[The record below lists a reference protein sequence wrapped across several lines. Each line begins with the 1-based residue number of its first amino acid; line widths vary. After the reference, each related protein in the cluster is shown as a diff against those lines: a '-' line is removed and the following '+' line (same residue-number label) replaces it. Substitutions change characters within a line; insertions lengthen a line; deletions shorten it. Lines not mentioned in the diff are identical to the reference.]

1 MKIAFIINIILGG
14 LIMNEEMDMQP
25 DLYTLVDEEGQ
36 EQMFELLD
44 SLEYEGETYYALTP
58 YLDDAEAILADDG
71 EVVIL
76 KSTYEGDEEVLV
88 SVDDDDLF
96 DKLGDM
102 FMDRFAELFEDGDED
117 SVEIEGSDRVDLE
130 NGEVDLTDPDD

>member
-1 MKIAFIINIILGG
+1 MSKDLGG

-25 DLYTLVDEEGQ
+25 DLYTLVDEDGK

-44 SLEYEGETYYALTP
+44 SLEYEGDTYYALTP
-58 YLDDAEAILADDG
+58 YLEDAEAILADNG

-76 KSTYEGDEEVLV
+76 KSTYENDEEVLI

-96 DKLGDM
+96 DTLGNL
-102 FMDRFAELFEDGDED
+102 FMDRFAELFEEDDETI
-117 SVEIEGSDRVDLE
+117 EIEGSDRVDLE
-130 NGEVDLTDPDD
+130 NGEVDLTD

>member
-1 MKIAFIINIILGG
+1 
-14 LIMNEEMDMQP
+14 MNEEMDMQP
-25 DLYTLVDEEGQ
+25 NLYTLVDEEGQ

-58 YLDDAEAILADDG
+58 YLTDAEAILADDG

-76 KSTYEGDEEVLV
+76 QSTYEGDEEILV

-96 DKLGDM
+96 DTLGDL
-102 FMDRFAELFEDGDED
+102 FMDRFAELFEDDDEEA
-117 SVEIEGSDRVDLE
+117 VEIEGSDRVDLE
-130 NGEVDLTDPDD
+130 NGEVDLTD

>member
-1 MKIAFIINIILGG
+1 
-14 LIMNEEMDMQP
+14 MNEEMNMQP

-58 YLDDAEAILADDG
+58 YLEDAEAILADDG

-76 KSTYEGDEEVLV
+76 KSTYEDDEEVLV

-102 FMDRFAELFEDGDED
+102 FMDRFAELFEDDDED
-117 SVEIEGSDRVDLE
+117 VVEIDGSDRVDLE
-130 NGEVDLTDPDD
+130 NGEVDLTDPDN

>member
-1 MKIAFIINIILGG
+1 MSKDLGG

-25 DLYTLVDEEGQ
+25 DLYTLVDEDGK

-44 SLEYEGETYYALTP
+44 SLEYEGDTYYALTP
-58 YLDDAEAILADDG
+58 YLEDAEAILADDG

-76 KSTYEGDEEVLV
+76 KSTYENDEEVLI

-96 DKLGDM
+96 DTLGNL
-102 FMDRFAELFEDGDED
+102 FMDRFAELFEED
-117 SVEIEGSDRVDLE
+117 YETIEIEGSDRVDLE
-130 NGEVDLTDPDD
+130 NGEVDLTD

>member
-1 MKIAFIINIILGG
+1 
-14 LIMNEEMDMQP
+14 MNEEMDMQP

-58 YLDDAEAILADDG
+58 YLEDAEAILADDG

-76 KSTYEGDEEVLV
+76 KSTYEDNEEVLV
-88 SVDDDDLF
+88 SVDDDELF

-102 FMDRFAELFEDGDED
+102 FMDRFAELFEDDDDE
-117 SVEIEGSDRVDLE
+117 SIEIEGSDRVDLE
-130 NGEVDLTDPDD
+130 SGEVDLTDLED

>member
-1 MKIAFIINIILGG
+1 
-14 LIMNEEMDMQP
+14 MNGEMDMQP
-25 DLYTLVDEEGQ
+25 DLYTLVDEEGK

-76 KSTYEGDEEVLV
+76 KSTYEDNEEVLI

-96 DKLGDM
+96 DKLGDL
-102 FMDRFAELFEDGDED
+102 FMDRFAELFEDDDED
-117 SVEIEGSDRVDLE
+117 SIEIEGSDRVDLE
-130 NGEVDLTDPDD
+130 NGEVDLTDSDD

>member
-1 MKIAFIINIILGG
+1 
-14 LIMNEEMDMQP
+14 MNEEMDMQP
-25 DLYTLVDEEGQ
+25 DLYTLVDEDGQ

-58 YLDDAEAILADDG
+58 YLDDEAILADDG

-76 KSTYEGDEEVLV
+76 KSTYEDNEEVLV

-96 DKLGDM
+96 DKLGDL
-102 FMDRFAELFEDGDED
+102 FMDRFAELFEDDDDDVDDDDDDD
-117 SVEIEGSDRVDLE
+117 SIEIDGSDRVDLE
-130 NGEVDLTDPDD
+130 NGEVDLTDLDD

>member
-1 MKIAFIINIILGG
+1 
-14 LIMNEEMDMQP
+14 MNEEMDMQA
-25 DLYTLVDEEGQ
+25 DLYTLVDEDGQ

-58 YLDDAEAILADDG
+58 YLEDAEAVLADDG

-96 DKLGDM
+96 DKLGDL
-102 FMDRFAELFEDGDED
+102 FMDRFAELFEDDEED
-117 SVEIEGSDRVDLE
+117 SIEIEGDDRVDLE
-130 NGEVDLTDPDD
+130 NNEVDLTDLDD

>member
-1 MKIAFIINIILGG
+1 MSKDLGG

-25 DLYTLVDEEGQ
+25 DLYTLVDEDGK

-44 SLEYEGETYYALTP
+44 SLEYEGDTYYALTP
-58 YLDDAEAILADDG
+58 YLEDAEAILADDG

-76 KSTYEGDEEVLV
+76 KSTYENDEEVLI

-96 DKLGDM
+96 DTLGNL
-102 FMDRFAELFEDGDED
+102 FMDRFAELFEEDDETI
-117 SVEIEGSDRVDLE
+117 EIEGSDRVDLE
-130 NGEVDLTDPDD
+130 NGEVDLTD

>member
-1 MKIAFIINIILGG
+1 MSKDLGG

-25 DLYTLVDEEGQ
+25 DLYTLVDEDGK

-44 SLEYEGETYYALTP
+44 SLEYEGDTYYALTP
-58 YLDDAEAILADDG
+58 YLEDAEAILADDG

-76 KSTYEGDEEVLV
+76 KSTYENDEEVLI

-96 DKLGDM
+96 DTLGNL
-102 FMDRFAELFEDGDED
+102 FMDRFAELFEDDETI
-117 SVEIEGSDRVDLE
+117 EIEGSDRVDLE
-130 NGEVDLTDPDD
+130 NGEVDLTD

>member
-1 MKIAFIINIILGG
+1 
-14 LIMNEEMDMQP
+14 MNEEMDMQP
-25 DLYTLVDEEGQ
+25 DLYTLVDEEGK

-44 SLEYEGETYYALTP
+44 SLEYEGDTYYALTP
-58 YLDDAEAILADDG
+58 YLKDAEAILADDG

-96 DKLGDM
+96 DKLGDL
-102 FMDRFAELFEDGDED
+102 FMERFAELFEDDDDDEI
-117 SVEIEGSDRVDLE
+117 EIEGSDRVDLE
-130 NGEVDLTDPDD
+130 NGEVDLTNPDD

>member
-1 MKIAFIINIILGG
+1 
-14 LIMNEEMDMQP
+14 MNEEMDMQP
-25 DLYTLVDEEGQ
+25 DLYTLVDEEGK

-44 SLEYEGETYYALTP
+44 SLEYEGDTYYALTP
-58 YLDDAEAILADDG
+58 YLKDAEAILADDG

-96 DKLGDM
+96 DKLGDL
-102 FMDRFAELFEDGDED
+102 FMERFAELFEDDDDYEI
-117 SVEIEGSDRVDLE
+117 EIEGSDRVDLE
-130 NGEVDLTDPDD
+130 NGEVDLTNPDD

>member
-1 MKIAFIINIILGG
+1 
-14 LIMNEEMDMQP
+14 MNEEMDMQP

-58 YLDDAEAILADDG
+58 YLEDAEAILADDG

-76 KSTYEGDEEVLV
+76 KSTYEDNEEVLV
-88 SVDDDDLF
+88 SVDDDELF

-102 FMDRFAELFEDGDED
+102 FMDRFAELFEDDDDD
-117 SVEIEGSDRVDLE
+117 SIEIEGSDRVDLE
-130 NGEVDLTDPDD
+130 SGEVDLTDLED

>member
-1 MKIAFIINIILGG
+1 
-14 LIMNEEMDMQP
+14 MNEEMDMQP

-76 KSTYEGDEEVLV
+76 KSTYEDNEEVLV
-88 SVDDDDLF
+88 SVDDDELF

-102 FMDRFAELFEDGDED
+102 FMDRFAELFEDDDDD
-117 SVEIEGSDRVDLE
+117 SIEIQGSDRVDLE
-130 NGEVDLTDPDD
+130 SGEVDLTDLED

>member
-1 MKIAFIINIILGG
+1 
-14 LIMNEEMDMQP
+14 MNEEMDMQP

-44 SLEYEGETYYALTP
+44 SLEYKGDTYYALTP
-58 YLDDAEAILADDG
+58 YLEDAEAILADDG

-76 KSTYEGDEEVLV
+76 KSTYENNEEVLV

-96 DKLGDM
+96 DKLGDL
-102 FMDRFAELFEDGDED
+102 FMDRFAELFEDED
-117 SVEIEGSDRVDLE
+117 TVEIEGSDIVDLE
-130 NGEVDLTDPDD
+130 NGEVDLTD

>member
-1 MKIAFIINIILGG
+1 MSKDLGG

-25 DLYTLVDEEGQ
+25 DLYTLVDEDGK

-58 YLDDAEAILADDG
+58 YLDDAEAILADNG

-76 KSTYEGDEEVLV
+76 KSTYENDEEVLI

-96 DKLGDM
+96 DTLGNL
-102 FMDRFAELFEDGDED
+102 FMDRFAELFEEDDETI
-117 SVEIEGSDRVDLE
+117 EIEGSDRVDLE
-130 NGEVDLTDPDD
+130 NGEVDLTD

>member
-1 MKIAFIINIILGG
+1 MSKNLGG

-25 DLYTLVDEEGQ
+25 DLYTLVDEDGK

-44 SLEYEGETYYALTP
+44 SLEYEGDTYYALTP
-58 YLDDAEAILADDG
+58 YLEDAEAILADDG

-76 KSTYEGDEEVLV
+76 KSTYENDEEVLI

-96 DKLGDM
+96 DTLGNL
-102 FMDRFAELFEDGDED
+102 FMDRFAELFEEDDETI
-117 SVEIEGSDRVDLE
+117 EIEGSDRVDLE
-130 NGEVDLTDPDD
+130 NGEVDLTD

>member
-1 MKIAFIINIILGG
+1 
-14 LIMNEEMDMQP
+14 MNEEMDMQP

-44 SLEYEGETYYALTP
+44 SLEYEGDTYYALTP
-58 YLDDAEAILADDG
+58 YLEDAEAILADDG

-76 KSTYEGDEEVLV
+76 KSTYENNEEVLV

-96 DKLGDM
+96 DKLGDL
-102 FMDRFAELFEDGDED
+102 FMDRFAELFEDED
-117 SVEIEGSDRVDLE
+117 TVEIEGSDIVDLE
-130 NGEVDLTDPDD
+130 NGEVDLTD

>member
-1 MKIAFIINIILGG
+1 
-14 LIMNEEMDMQP
+14 MNEELDMQP

-58 YLDDAEAILADDG
+58 YLEDDEAILANDG

-76 KSTYEGDEEVLV
+76 KSTYEGNEEVLV
-88 SVDDDDLF
+88 SVDDDELF
-96 DKLGDM
+96 DKLGDL
-102 FMDRFAELFEDGDED
+102 FMDRFAELFEDDDDD
-117 SVEIEGSDRVDLE
+117 SIEIEGSDRVDLE
-130 NGEVDLTDPDD
+130 SGEVDLTDLDD

>member
-1 MKIAFIINIILGG
+1 
-14 LIMNEEMDMQP
+14 MNEEMDMQP

-76 KSTYEGDEEVLV
+76 KSTYEDNEEVLV

-96 DKLGDM
+96 DKLGDL
-102 FMDRFAELFEDGDED
+102 FMDRFAELFDDEDDED
-117 SVEIEGSDRVDLE
+117 SIEIEGSDRVDLE
-130 NGEVDLTDPDD
+130 NGEVDLTDLDD